1 MRNERRGRRPPAAST
16 SAAGVTIDTWLKL
29 SAVAVALL
37 YVCGWTYLRAY
48 YDHFR
53 IDIAQL
59 DLTFND
65 ILLHAALVIGSAPR
79 IFSEYNV
86 LATGLVSVS
95 IVGFVA
101 LLAGQMFGWSWLVI
115 LHRIPAIVLLLLATV
130 ILLFG
135 SFALARIAAFEQIKA
150 ERMRGSDAIVFSWRK
165 ECELPQ
171 ELQALNGQERLR
183 LLRSTKDRYFVFS
196 RPTRPSMSASGASY
210 HAFITTFQVPA
221 SCVIA
226 ARSDVAHP
234 ILKEGEKNDR

>member
-1 MRNERRGRRPPAAST
+1 MPSLRRGRRPPSDPT
-16 SAAGVTIDTWLKL
+16 SAPGVTLDTWLKL
-29 SAVAVALL
+29 SAVAIALL
-37 YVCGWTYLRAY
+37 YVCGWTYLRAF

-65 ILLHAALVIGSAPR
+65 ILLHAALVIGSVPR

-86 LATGLVSVS
+86 LATALVSVS
-95 IVGFVA
+95 IAGFVA
-101 LLAGQMFGWSWLVI
+101 LLAGQMFGWSWLVA
-115 LHRIPAIVLLLLATV
+115 LRRTPAIVLLLLVTV
-130 ILLFG
+130 ILLFA
-135 SFALARIAAFEQIKA
+135 SFALARVAAFEQIKA

-171 ELQALNGQERLR
+171 ELQALNTQERLR

-196 RPTRPSMSASGASY
+196 RPTRPSISPSGAAY
-210 HAFITTFQVPA
+210 HAFVTTFQVPA
-221 SCVIA
+221 SCVLA

-234 ILKEGEKNDR
+234 ILEEGKNNDR